1 MPNSHSKVL
10 WLEGMT
16 LDPHHFQQWDR
27 YQTHQLEA
35 RIRSLSPNYWGFAS
49 LVIDDNR
56 LTNGEIAITEC
67 SGILPGGLIFT
78 LPDDDPLPASRSV
91 ADSFDPSAARLD
103 IFLCLPVV
111 RGGAN
116 LESQDNQSAHLARF
130 RAETLSVMDE
140 NTGFEERT
148 LEVGRPNFQIRFGT
162 EQLEGFLTLQVAS
175 IVRSPGGFFEQDSQF
190 IASALHLSASSRL
203 TAIASDALELSLA
216 KSAELDERRL
226 ATASQR
232 QLTPSDITAIGLL
245 AAVNAN
251 IPVLKNHLSGSGC
264 HPVNLYQT
272 LLSLAGQLS
281 AYSADTSLHPR
292 EFPVYDH
299 SNLTECVN
307 RMSEIISSILGGAKP
322 SRHYRQLVLTTIR
335 ENLFEAQISEEELAT
350 ADIIISAKSAEI
362 PEARLISELPTMIR
376 IAAPEMIE
384 SVLQSYTRAIQVEH
398 TSRLPVGM
406 PEDPAASYFKI
417 ERSGPFWDGI
427 VESKKLAVFVPAEF
441 ADVDFKLVA
450 ILRG

>member
-1 MPNSHSKVL
+1 MPNSHSKIL

-27 YQTHQLEA
+27 YQTHQLDA
-35 RIRSLSPNYWGFAS
+35 RIRSLNPNYWGFTA
-49 LVIDDNR
+49 LAIDDNR

-67 SGILPGGLIFT
+67 GGILPGGLVFR

-91 ADSFDPSAARLD
+91 ADAFEPSAARLD
-103 IFLCLPVV
+103 IYLCLPVI

-116 LESQDNQSAHLARF
+116 VQLQDNQGAHLARF
-130 RAETLSVMDE
+130 RADALSVTDE

-148 LEVGRPNFQIRFGT
+148 IEVGRPNFQIRFGT
-162 EQLEGFLTLQVAS
+162 EQLEGFSALQVAS
-175 IVRSPGGFFEQDSQF
+175 VVRSSGGFFEQDSRF
-190 IASALHLSASSRL
+190 IPSSLTLSASTRL
-203 TAIASDALELSLA
+203 SAVASDALELSLA
-216 KSAELDERRL
+216 KSAELDERRT
-226 ATASQR
+226 ATAGQR

-245 AAVNAN
+245 AAVNAH

-264 HPVNLYQT
+264 HPVSLYET
-272 LLSLAGQLS
+272 LLSLAGHLS
-281 AYSADTSLHPR
+281 AYSADISLHPR
-292 EFPVYDH
+292 EFPEYDH
-299 SNLTECVN
+299 SNLTDCVN
-307 RMSEIISSILGGAKP
+307 RMSEIISTILGGAKP
-322 SRHYRQLVLTTIR
+322 SRHYRQLVLTTVR
-335 ENLFEAQISEEELAT
+335 ENLYEAEISEEELAT
-350 ADIIISAKSAEI
+350 ADIILSAKSAEI
-362 PEARLISELPTMIR
+362 PEARLMSELPAMIR

-384 SVLQSYTRAIQVEH
+384 SVLRSYTRALQVEH

-406 PEDPAASYFKI
+406 PEDATASYFKV

-441 ADVDFKLVA
+441 ADVDLKLIA